1 MKNYNNSTSII
12 ICTYKRQKWVENL
25 LVSISEQ
32 TVMPKE
38 IIVVDAYEKD
48 IDYSYPDGMN
58 IKLLKSGVKAL
69 TYQKNLGLDEAD
81 GDIIFFLDDDLFLE
95 KNYIEENLDVFN
107 NDFNK
112 KIGAV
117 SGYITNQ
124 WGVNRNRQDLVMKIA
139 EFFNL
144 YDGDFSPGSVS
155 SSGIFVELNGLQP
168 FSGIKKID
176 FVPGGC
182 TAFRKEVFE
191 KFRPPLHVN
200 KYGGEDKTFSRMIA
214 GDWEMCVCGDAKL
227 QHFSAE
233 GGARQTNYSETK
245 STVKFNL
252 FIQKNYG
259 KLSQSTIRLRLY
271 YIVSALRMYMIAWL
285 LVMSL
290 IKLKKSIKWFN
301 RASGYM
307 IGAISRVD
315 TDNA

>member
-1 MKNYNNSTSII
+1 
-12 ICTYKRQKWVENL
+12 VENL

-38 IIVVDAYEKD
+38 IIVVDSTPEKLN
-48 IDYSYPDGMN
+48 YSTPKSLAIN
-58 IKLLKSGVKAL
+58 FIKSDKMQL
-69 TYQKNLGLDEAD
+69 TYQRNLGVDIAG
-81 GDIIFFLDDDLFLE
+81 GDILLHLDDDTYLE
-95 KNYIEENLDVFN
+95 QDFIEKILKVFEG
-107 NDFNK
+107 DTEK
-112 KIGAV
+112 KIGV
-117 SGYITNQ
+117 ISGYVTNQ
-124 WGVNRNRQDLVMKIA
+124 WGLSEYKPALMMKLNKWLGI
-139 EFFNL
+139 

-155 SSGIFVELNGLQP
+155 PSGIFIELNQLKPHAGVHRTD
-168 FSGIKKID
+168 FISGCS
-176 FVPGGC
+176 FAV
-182 TAFRKEVFE
+182 RKEIYNKYRHPE
-191 KFRPPLHVN
+191 KIN

-214 GDWEMCVCGDAKL
+214 GDWEMCVCVDAKL